1 MVNIKIKTN
10 GDLPEYQTYGSSGF
24 DLVSNETNLL
34 LSGQRRLF
42 KTGISVQIPIG
53 YEIQI
58 RSRSGLALHHGIMVL
73 NSPGTIDS
81 DYRGE
86 IGVILYNTGSENYVV
101 HKGDRIAQAVLCKVE
116 RAEFEKVSKLEDTV
130 RGVGG
135 FGHTGN

>member
-86 IGVILYNTGSENYVV
+86 IHIHLFNNSDKDIFIEYGQKITQFVLLP
-101 HKGDRIAQAVLCKVE
+101 IATPE
-116 RAEFEKVSKLEDTV
+116 FAEIDTEKYEKVTTSRV
-130 RGVGG
+130 VS
-135 FGHTGN
+135 